1 MPHSRASNSQPLS
14 CPELKLVPADQPEDI
29 RAAFVNSPMLSFC
42 QQWRSAPGATFQEGS
57 VSIGWHDDS
66 FFYFADL
73 QDSHPHSRSTDRNQQ
88 LWLLG
93 DVFEVFAGIEPNPA
107 YIEFH
112 TSPNGHTLHLLWPDA
127 SALAQANASDEGI
140 TPYLSEHTDSASTAW
155 STTSGWSVYGR
166 LSSKL
171 LTPASP
177 SLRGQSWNINFG
189 RYDYPADFSSPTISA
204 TSPLTH
210 PHFHRRSEWHR
221 IKFV

>member
-1 MPHSRASNSQPLS
+1 MPHSRASNSHPLS
-14 CPELKLVPADQPEDI
+14 CPELKFVPSDKPEEI
-29 RAAFVNSPMLSFC
+29 KAAFENAPKLSFC
-42 QQWRSAPGATFQEGS
+42 QPWRSAQEDAFQDGS
-57 VSIGWHDDS
+57 VSIGWHDDT
-66 FFYFADL
+66 FFYLAEL
-73 QDSHPHSRSTDRNQQ
+73 QDSQPHSRSTERNQR

-93 DVFEVFAGIEPNPA
+93 DVLEVFAGSEPQPA

-127 SALAQANASDEGI
+127 SALAKANASDEGI
-140 TPYLSEHTDSASTAW
+140 TPYLSEHSDIASTAW
-155 STTSGWSVYGR
+155 ITPIGWSVYGR

-171 LTPASP
+171 LTPVSP
-177 SLRGQSWNINFG
+177 SLRGQSWQINFG
-189 RYDYPADFSSPTISA
+189 RYDYPADFSSPTIST